1 MFCIREGSYSGHS
14 ASRSGLYKAWIIPAH
29 INRVE
34 VDQRW
39 CRQYTVALACL
50 DAAAAAASAVLGE
63 RGMTAVH
70 SRILEWHTVDG
81 AAGCTGHWMV
91 VVVVLKRGGWHMSW
105 REQCMERVLHDAEGG
120 AAAADGGCSGSS

>member
-1 MFCIREGSYSGHS
+1 MKQLGRGELRG
-14 ASRSGLYKAWIIPAH
+14 
-29 INRVE
+29 
-34 VDQRW
+34 
-39 CRQYTVALACL
+39 RQLGQAPNWAV
-50 DAAAAAASAVLGE
+50 AAAAAASAVLGE